1 MNNEPQYDQCVRL
14 VRFYFGSGRPRLLE
28 EISRA
33 KEMLAEVV
41 RVNLHDHQVDAVVS
55 LLSDIVGGYAD
66 APKGDMQ
73 MTRLF
78 YALNLG
84 HRHIAI
90 GEFAGLCYVKG
101 KMSEV
106 LFRKRECEQTLFLT
120 GKLCLK

>member
-1 MNNEPQYDQCVRL
+1 MKSEEQSDQCIRL

-28 EISRA
+28 EIGQA
-33 KEMLAEVV
+33 QEMLAKVV
-41 RVNLHDHQVDAVVS
+41 KVNLHDHQVDAVVS
-55 LLSDIVGGYAD
+55 LLSDIVGGFTD
-66 APKGDMQ
+66 APKTDMQ

-78 YALNLG
+78 HALNLG
-84 HRHIAI
+84 HRHIAV
-90 GEFAGLCYVKG
+90 GEFASLCYVKG